1 MSPPLLHVSDLSVTF
16 DTGGGLRPKKLHAL
30 SGLTLTVDRGEIMA
44 IVGESGSGKST
55 FAKMLLRL
63 LQPTAGKILLD
74 GDDVLKRERRASKAY
89 RKRVQMVFQ
98 DPFGSLNPVH
108 TVGHHV
114 ERPLAVHHIVPKAQR
129 RARVLELLDQVGL
142 RPADAYIDKLPQ
154 DLSGGQRQRVAIA
167 RALAP
172 DPDLLVAD
180 EPTSMLDVSIRMD
193 VLRLLERLRHERGV
207 AIVLITHDLAAARYL
222 ADHIAV
228 LYAGKLM
235 EVAPADELAKHPRHP
250 YSQLLV
256 AAAPKPGGTLDA
268 ELPARPGLP
277 PNVDPP
283 PGCPFAERCLVVHE
297 ACVTPLPEHVLA
309 PGHLVRCHALSASM
323 QRNSNQ

>member
-1 MSPPLLHVSDLSVTF
+1 MSAPLLHVSGLSVTF
-16 DTGGGLRPKKLHAL
+16 ATGKGLRRKKLHAVKD
-30 SGLTLTVDRGEIMA
+30 LTLTVERGEIVA
-44 IVGESGSGKST
+44 VVGESGSGKST

-63 LQPTAGKILLD
+63 LQPTAGAIYLD
-74 GDDVLKRERRASKAY
+74 GDNVLKRERRASKAY

-108 TVGHHV
+108 TVGHHIA
-114 ERPLAVHHIVPKAQR
+114 RPLAIHNIVPKSER

-142 RPADAYIDKLPQ
+142 RPAEAYIDQLPQ
-154 DLSGGQRQRVAIA
+154 ELSGGQRQRVAIA

-172 DPDLLVAD
+172 NPDLLVAD

-193 VLRLLERLRHERGV
+193 VLRLLEHLRDAHGV

-222 ADHIAV
+222 ADRVAV
-228 LYAGKLM
+228 LYAGQLM
-235 EVAPADELAKHPRHP
+235 EVAPADELAKKPRHP
-250 YSQLLV
+250 YTRLLV
-256 AAAPKPGGTLDA
+256 AAAPKPGGSLKA

-283 PGCPFAERCLVVHE
+283 PGCPFAERCLDVHN
-297 ACVTPLPEHVLA
+297 ACATPLPEHVLA
-309 PGHLVRCHALSASM
+309 PGHRVRCHALSAPTS
-323 QRNSNQ
+323 RESHR

>member
-1 MSPPLLHVSDLSVTF
+1 MSHPLIQVTGLSVTF
-16 DTGGGLRPKKLHAL
+16 DTGKGLRPKKLRAL
-30 SGLTLTVDRGEIMA
+30 TDLTLQVKRGEIVA
-44 IVGESGSGKST
+44 LVGESGSGKST

-63 LQPTAGKILLD
+63 LTPSAGQIHLD
-74 GDDVLKRERRASKAY
+74 GVDVLKRERSASKVY

-108 TVGHHV
+108 TIGHHIS
-114 ERPLAVHHIVPKAQR
+114 RPLAIHDVVPKAGR

-142 RPADAYIDKLPQ
+142 RPAEAYIDKLPQ

-172 DPDLLVAD
+172 NPDVLVAD

-193 VLRLLERLRHERGV
+193 VLRLLERLRDERGV

-222 ADHIAV
+222 ADRVAV
-228 LYAGKLM
+228 LYAGQLM
-235 EVAPADELAKHPRHP
+235 EIAPAEELEKQPRHP
-250 YSQLLV
+250 YTRLLV
-256 AAAPKPGGTLDA
+256 AAAPKPGGTLDS

-283 PGCPFAERCLVVHE
+283 PGCPFAERCLEVHE
-297 ACVTPLPEHVLA
+297 ACASPLPEHVLA
-309 PGHLVRCHALSASM
+309 PGHRVRCHALSAPH
-323 QRNSNQ
+323 